1 MKKILITGANFI
13 NKGAQS
19 MLFITMDEI
28 YKRIPDAEIFF
39 ATFEEN
45 IDVLKYRFK
54 IVYYN
59 PVSVSIALEPKN
71 YNRISLTA
79 KLKNAAKKM
88 LGQGKYAVNVKRL
101 TEIRELIP
109 AIDLIIDISGYGLG
123 SKWGVKGSEE
133 YLNNIRLARKYSKP
147 VIIMPQ
153 SFGPFE
159 YPEEA
164 KDKLLSEIK
173 DVLAYPVKVF
183 AREEQGYKSLMYLG
197 LNNVE
202 KSYDLVLQNK
212 GVDVKNIYVK
222 PCFIAEHY
230 LKTKQ
235 NVAVIPNVQ
244 CFRHGD
250 KEKNIILYKSLIANI
265 ICKGRNVY
273 LVSHASEDAGI
284 CKQLKGM
291 FADDPKVVLFDEE
304 LSCLEY
310 DVFVKQFD
318 FIVCSRFHGIVHAY
332 RNAVPCIILGWA
344 VKYMELAGALGQE
357 KYCFDITKTDN
368 SLVDIVSESISE
380 MDKGY
385 EKESKIISEKLID
398 IQSNNCFD
406 LISLK

>member
-45 IDVLKYRFK
+45 IDVSKYRFK

-59 PVSVSIALEPKN
+59 PVSVSIALEPEN
-71 YNRISLTA
+71 YNRIRLNA

-88 LGQGKYAVNVKRL
+88 LGQGKYIVNVKRL

-109 AIDLIIDISGYGLG
+109 AIDLIIDISGFGLG
-123 SKWGVKGSEE
+123 DKWGVKGSEN

-147 VIIMPQ
+147 IILMPQ
-153 SFGPFE
+153 SFGPFDF
-159 YPEEA
+159 PEDA
-164 KDKLLSEIK
+164 KEKLISEIK
-173 DVLAYPVKVF
+173 DVLAYPVMIF
-183 AREEQGYKSLMYLG
+183 AREEQGYRLLKDLG

-212 GVDVKNIYVK
+212 GVDVKNIYVN
-222 PCFIAEHY
+222 PSFIAEYY
-230 LKTKQ
+230 LRTKQ

-244 CFRHGD
+244 CFRHGNN
-250 KEKNIILYKSLIANI
+250 EKNISLYKTLITNLI
-265 ICKGRNVY
+265 SEGRNVY
-273 LVSHASEDAGI
+273 LVSHSSEDASI
-284 CKQLKGM
+284 CTQLKGL
-291 FADDPKVVLFDEE
+291 FAEDPQVVLFDEE
-304 LSCLEY
+304 LTCLEY
-310 DVFVKQFD
+310 DFFVKQFD

-332 RNAVPCIILGWA
+332 RNAIPCVILGWS
-344 VKYMELAGALGQE
+344 VKYIELAKVLGQE
-357 KYCFDITKTDN
+357 KYCFDITETEEGLTGRIGK
-368 SLVDIVSESISE
+368 SISE
-380 MDKGY
+380 LDKNH
-385 EKESKIISEKLID
+385 EKESRIIAQKLLD

-406 LISLK
+406 SIEI